1 MEETNIDESRQAVR
15 GWLLTRERAT
25 TLVLAAATVLAFY
38 VCYRLALPFL
48 PALTWALALAVVA
61 IPLHGRLLKLTGR
74 PNLAAGLSVLVV
86 AVLIV
91 APAVLLA
98 RQLVGEAGRGLEAL
112 KAQTD
117 RGRWQA
123 ALEANPALARALD
136 VVAPAPTCAGR
147 PSVRWA
153 RPAPTSHPSSAARC
167 GRWRS
172 SSSPSS
178 HSSTC
183 SATAGL

>member
-25 TLVLAAATVLAFY
+25 TLVLAAATALAFY

-48 PALTWALALAVVA
+48 PAVTLALAVVA

-74 PNLAAGLSVLVV
+74 PNLAAALSVLVV
-86 AVLIV
+86 AILIV

-112 KAQTD
+112 KAQTEQ
-117 RGRWQA
+117 GRWQA

-136 VVAPAPTCAGR
+136 VAAPGAD
-147 PSVRWA
+147 VR
-153 RPAPTSHPSSAARC
+153 
-167 GRWRS
+167 
-172 SSSPSS
+172 
-178 HSSTC
+178 
-183 SATAGL
+183 